1 MEMRGRSGDG
11 DTGVFWR
18 GSGRLCEMGFGGVGD
33 EEREVRYY
41 GSGFGGRE
49 GEGALGI
56 LVERGVGGSGWCG
69 VDGGAGKSPY
79 EELRIRAGTKPG
91 EDVSTVRVL
100 MPDTTKCLHC
110 KLLIGLN
117 SHKNLSTMWIPTS

>member
-1 MEMRGRSGDG
+1 MKWDSGVLVMKRG
-11 DTGVFWR
+11 
-18 GSGRLCEMGFGGVGD
+18 
-33 EEREVRYY
+33 EVRYY

-49 GEGALGI
+49 GEGEGALGI
-56 LVERGVGGSGWCG
+56 LVERGVGWCG

-100 MPDTTKCLHC
+100 MPDTTKRLHC

-117 SHKNLSTMWIPTS
+117 SHKNLSTTWIPTS